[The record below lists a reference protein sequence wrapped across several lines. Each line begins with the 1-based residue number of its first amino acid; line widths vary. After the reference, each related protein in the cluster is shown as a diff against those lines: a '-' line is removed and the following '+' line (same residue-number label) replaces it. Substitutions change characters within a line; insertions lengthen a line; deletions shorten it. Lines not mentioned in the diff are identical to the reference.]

1 MLTTSSGS
9 AAEEPGETERRLEDG
24 DTARRALDARTRA
37 AELTLSAPS
46 RSAAACSR
54 LARRAA
60 NKPFGRAAT
69 AAVVCGTASGG
80 SATGATDASCPGS
93 GSGCGAGAGVG
104 GAAPTAE
111 LSVPS
116 TDTGAPDAAACRASR
131 SLRERSA
138 IEIRPPTAAS
148 AAGSAGSSPAGTAS
162 GTEASGA
169 GTAAS
174 VSAGCSGV
182 AAWICSSKANC
193 GD

>member
-1 MLTTSSGS
+1 MSVLTTSSGS

-69 AAVVCGTASGG
+69 AGVVCGTASGG
-80 SATGATDASCPGS
+80 SATGATDASCSGS
-93 GSGCGAGAGVG
+93 GSGCGAGVG
-104 GAAPTAE
+104 AAAPTAE

-138 IEIRPPTAAS
+138 MEIRPPTAAS
-148 AAGSAGSSPAGTAS
+148 TAGSAGSSPAGTAS

-174 VSAGCSGV
+174 VSVGRSGV
-182 AAWICSSKANC
+182 PAWICSSKANC